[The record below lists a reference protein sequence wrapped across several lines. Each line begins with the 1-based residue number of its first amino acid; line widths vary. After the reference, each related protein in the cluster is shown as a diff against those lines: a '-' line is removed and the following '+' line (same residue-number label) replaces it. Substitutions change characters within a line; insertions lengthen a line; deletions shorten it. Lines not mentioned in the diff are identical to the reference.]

1 MWAIKEVKVISDDS
15 NSKECLRQLHQV
27 IFILS
32 TNSICQQ
39 IFKLYIF
46 RTNTTSY
53 GQEIVLLS
61 QLSHPNIVQYY
72 GSDLVNIELMM
83 IL

>member
-1 MWAIKEVKVISDDS
+1 MCAIKEVKVISDDS
-15 NSKECLRQLHQV
+15 NSKECLRQLH
-27 IFILS
+27 
-32 TNSICQQ
+32 
-39 IFKLYIF
+39 
-46 RTNTTSY
+46 
-53 GQEIVLLS
+53 QEIVLLS